1 MEKSGVQIEEN
12 EQNFLTKKS
21 FSKMVEETVIRT
33 KMNYI
38 DTIVHL
44 CEENGIEIE
53 DIKKYLNDPI
63 KSKLEA
69 EATGLNFI
77 KNNTGTLDV

>member
-1 MEKSGVQIEEN
+1 
-12 EQNFLTKKS
+12 
-21 FSKMVEETVIRT
+21 
-33 KMNYI
+33 MNYI

-69 EATGLNFI
+69 EAAGLNFI